1 MGARKEKSLLE
12 EIFSEA
18 DLHTELLEMEIYY
31 PLKQEF
37 RLVANTTIKN
47 HIKAISDSIQRCLQ
61 IQIKGIRHNKLENL
75 VNTELVFELNA
86 PVQLN
91 RKMGNN
97 YRDAIYRALTRC
109 NKFKKV
115 YVEGSPDFNNRIA
128 TKYGPRFVDIAVET
142 KDGYLFFIEVKRGDS
157 FYGPGQW
164 QKDQLIKKN
173 YRIPTFVIRGVPK

>member
-1 MGARKEKSLLE
+1 MGARNEKSLLE

-18 DLHTELLEMEIYY
+18 DLHPELVQMEIYY

-37 RLVANTTIKN
+37 RLVANATIRN
-47 HIKAISDSIQRCLQ
+47 DIKAISDSIRNCLQ
-61 IQIKGIRHNKLENL
+61 VQIKGIRQNRLENL
-75 VNTELVFELNA
+75 INAELILEIST
-86 PVQLN
+86 PVQRN

-97 YRDAIYRALTRC
+97 YRDAIYQALIRC

-115 YVEGSPDFNNRIA
+115 YLEGSPGFNNRIV

-142 KDGYLFFIEVKRGDS
+142 RDGYLFFIEVKRGNS

-164 QKDQLIKKN
+164 EKDQLIKKN
-173 YRIPTFVIRGVPK
+173 YSIPTFVVRGIPK